1 MLSGR
6 LFRAFLV
13 PLTAAGLAQGCA
25 TGSTDDGL
33 GTSGSTTSGS
43 SGGGTGGS
51 SSTSSGVASSSSS
64 SASSSTSS
72 TSSTSSASST
82 SSTSS
87 ASSTSGGSTCSIGHL
102 LISQIRSRG
111 AGGAADEFVELYN
124 PTASPVTLDTN
135 WKIEA
140 RSSSST
146 SYSDRWTG
154 TGKVIPA
161 YGHFLITGTGYTQT
175 PASDESLSTGIT
187 DATSLLLVQGT
198 TNVDAVCYGYDAT
211 TNGTFTSDT
220 TYTCAGTPADNLPH
234 DNSTS
239 ATSDTDVS
247 ITRKPGG
254 TGGNCTDTG
263 DNSSDFAATAPAAP
277 MSTASPPTP

>member
-1 MLSGR
+1 MLYGR
-6 LFRAFLV
+6 LFRAFYV
-13 PLTAAGLAQGCA
+13 PLTAAALAQGCA

-33 GTSGSTTSGS
+33 VGPGGQPGSTS
-43 SGGGTGGS
+43 SSSTGGGGGGSTSSSS
-51 SSTSSGVASSSSS
+51 SSTSST
-64 SASSSTSS
+64 SA

-87 ASSTSGGSTCSIGHL
+87 SSSSSGGTTCSIGHL

-111 AGGAADEFVELYN
+111 AGGASDELVELYN
-124 PTASPVTLDTN
+124 PTASPVTLDTT

-140 RSSSST
+140 RSDSAT
-146 SYSDRWTG
+146 SYSSRWTG

-161 YGHFLITGTGYTQT
+161 HGHFLITGTGYTQA
-175 PASDESLSTGIT
+175 PAFDDNLSTGIT
-187 DATSLLLVQGT
+187 DASSLRLVQGT

-211 TNGTFTSDT
+211 TKGTFTGDA

-234 DNSTS
+234 DNSAS
-239 ATSDTDVS
+239 ATSDADVS
-247 ITRKPGG
+247 ITRQPGG
-254 TGGNCTDTG
+254 AGGNCTDTG
-263 DNSSDFAATAPAAP
+263 DNAADFATTTPAAP